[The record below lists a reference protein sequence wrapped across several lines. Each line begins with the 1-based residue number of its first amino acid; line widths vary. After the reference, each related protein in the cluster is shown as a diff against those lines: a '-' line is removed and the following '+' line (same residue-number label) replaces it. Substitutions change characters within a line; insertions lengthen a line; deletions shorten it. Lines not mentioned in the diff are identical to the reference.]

1 MKCEKCKV
9 NDATTHVKRVV
20 NGEYEEYMLCADC
33 AHEMG
38 LDNVF
43 DSAMPDMF
51 GGLIKS
57 IFGTAL
63 PARSQATRCDVCGS
77 TYGDITNTGKVGC
90 AHCYEIFLS
99 QILPSVKRI
108 HGNTVH
114 CGKQPC
120 VQEKTTENTAQSHM
134 NEVEKLK
141 AELAK
146 SIEEQNFERAAELR
160 DMIKERE
167 GK

>member
-1 MKCEKCKV
+1 MKCVKCKV
-9 NDATTHVKRVV
+9 NDATTQVRRIV

-38 LDNVF
+38 FDNVF
-43 DSAMPDMF
+43 DSSMPDMF

-63 PARSQATRCDVCGS
+63 PARSQATRCDVCGA
-77 TYGDITNTGKVGC
+77 TYGDISNTGKVGC
-90 AHCYEIFLS
+90 ANCYTLFLS

-114 CGKQPC
+114 CGKRPEQPEDT
-120 VQEKTTENTAQSHM
+120 VQTEVKTEAD
-134 NEVEKLK
+134 EIEKLR

-146 SIEEQNFERAAELR
+146 AVEEQNFEHAAEIR